1 MRKLT
6 AVLIIALSSTALSAQ
21 AGGIEFPEALPP
33 VANPGEC
40 YAQVEVPAQY
50 ATGTQS
56 VIRKEAHTRLKVVD
70 AELVSRQETVLTKEA
85 SIRYEVRQPR
95 YNTVTEKTLTRPAYN
110 RFTVSEPQ
118 FSTVTESLQTSAPHL
133 VWKRGN
139 PAELQRQ
146 GYRIHSTAD
155 GRLRSSSGYQGGSYA
170 TTQQGG
176 DTCGPG
182 CEIWCLVEEPAKS
195 VTTTRR
201 VMSAPARITRIPVE
215 AQYRT
220 ITKQVVADPGGV
232 SEIPIPAEYS
242 TVTVQDV
249 VRPADVYHEQVPAEY
264 GEVQTQTLI
273 SPERYEWRRVLCQP
287 GTGPVASGY
296 NTTSSYNSAST
307 YSSSSHG
314 ESSLAG
320 AAPQPNPTTYGT
332 STSYYGT
339 ENRPSYKR
347 RSRHRVRGN

>member
-40 YAQVEVPAQY
+40 YAQVEIPAQY
-50 ATGTQS
+50 ATGSQS
-56 VIRKEAHTRLKVVD
+56 VIRKEAHERLKVVE
-70 AELVSRQETVLTKEA
+70 AELASRQETVLTKEA

-95 YNTVTEKTLTRPAYN
+95 YSTVTEKILTRPAYN

-155 GRLRSSSGYQGGSYA
+155 GRLRSSTGYRGGSYA

-176 DTCGPG
+176 DSCGPG

-201 VMSAPARITRIPVE
+201 VMSAPPRITRIPVE
-215 AQYRT
+215 AQYQT

-232 SEIPIPAEYS
+232 REVQIPAEYS

-249 VRPADVYHEQVPAEY
+249 VRPADVYKEHIPAEY
-264 GEVQTQTLI
+264 GEVQTKTLI
-273 SPERYEWRRVLCQP
+273 SPARYEWRRVVCQP
-287 GTGPVASGY
+287 GTAPVTSGHSA
-296 NTTSSYNSAST
+296 SSY
-307 YSSSSHG
+307 YRPSSGVEHG
-314 ESSLAG
+314 LAG
-320 AAPQPNPTTYGT
+320 AAPQSSATTYGT
-332 STSYYGT
+332 NTGYSGT
-339 ENRPSYKR
+339 HSRPSHQP
-347 RSRHRVRGN
+347 RSRHRIRR